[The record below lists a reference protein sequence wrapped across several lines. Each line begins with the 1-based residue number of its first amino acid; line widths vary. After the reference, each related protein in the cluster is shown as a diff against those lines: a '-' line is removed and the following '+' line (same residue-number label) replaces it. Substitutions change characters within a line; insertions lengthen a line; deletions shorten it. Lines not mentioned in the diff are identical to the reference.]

1 MNNLGASERLSEH
14 QLDDLLAMHVEP
26 VLAESF
32 ETIQILVRAVVHF
45 VASLSQRG
53 VDSVVVIAEEEA
65 GLVLSSSLVHQNV
78 DQTVSNPLDQTEL
91 RSVLAVNV
99 TVQRTGAEWD
109 DTQVLLTPNALRFS
123 IGQLKHIAL
132 ELRDVC
138 FRVADQDLQ

>member
-1 MNNLGASERLSEH
+1 MLEASIMAKPAEVTRREEKRGFLRFLINTVNNLGASERLSEH

-99 TVQRTGAEWD
+99 TVQRTGAE
-109 DTQVLLTPNALRFS
+109 
-123 IGQLKHIAL
+123 
-132 ELRDVC
+132 
-138 FRVADQDLQ
+138 

>member
-1 MNNLGASERLSEH
+1 
-14 QLDDLLAMHVEP
+14 MHVEP

-99 TVQRTGAEWD
+99 AVQRTSAEWN
-109 DTQVLLTPNALRFS
+109 DTQVFLTPNALSFS
-123 IGQLKHIAL
+123 IGQLKYIAL
-132 ELRDVC
+132 ELRYIC
-138 FRVADQDLQ
+138 FRVADQDLR